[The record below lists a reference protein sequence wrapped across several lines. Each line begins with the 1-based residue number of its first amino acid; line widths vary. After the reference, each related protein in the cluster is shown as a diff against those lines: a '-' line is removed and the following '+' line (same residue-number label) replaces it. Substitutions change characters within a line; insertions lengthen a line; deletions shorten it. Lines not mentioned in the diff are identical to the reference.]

1 MHYYLM
7 NKNAVIAKFQITEG
21 LLGESLSDIEKT
33 GDNQLPMGFRS
44 ISAWIENRKASKH
57 NRSLHQLMEQCG
69 CRTAG
74 GFIKVT
80 HAASINDTFW
90 IKTEEEQVKWEDVS
104 LYRNKYDEVISKLAF
119 EGIGLYGIQLSST
132 SPELSTEG
140 SFRKCWKREAD
151 GIFLYK
157 AGSDGARNSGLEPYS
172 EILASE
178 IAGKICNT
186 PVQYQLAHIHGQLAS
201 KCRLFTD
208 ETYGYVPYS
217 RLGQPMDAD
226 AMLRFYHKIGS
237 EDEFRRM
244 LVLDALT
251 FNVDRHA
258 GNHGV
263 LVDNE
268 TQDIIRMAPVFDLN
282 MAMLP
287 YLEQADFSHLGLKL
301 KECGPRIG
309 NDFTAIGQAALTPQI
324 RSALVS
330 LKGYEFSF
338 RGDERFPKER
348 VKQLESIMERQLD
361 ALLSKEKLQTKD
373 VFVPEIQEEKIQAA
387 GGAGKV
393 AEEQE
398 ARAEKLKYILHKAEC
413 TEQVLI
419 YEDETGIQ
427 LVAHPKE
434 NPEIAVIVDLNDS
447 SITMEKDGIPMSS
460 GDFVCANGYVR
471 TCYDEVC
478 RAVECMDM
486 AEMSL
491 ETHESYDI
499 ER

>member
-21 LLGESLSDIEKT
+21 LLGESLSDIEQT
-33 GDNQLPMGFRS
+33 GDHHLPIGFRS
-44 ISAWIENRKASKH
+44 IGEWIENRKASKH

-69 CRTAG
+69 CRTAE

-90 IKTEEEQVKWEDVS
+90 IKAEREQVKWEDVS
-104 LYRNKYDEVISKLAF
+104 LYQNEYNEVISKLAF

-140 SFRKCWKREAD
+140 SFRKCWKREKD

-178 IAGKICNT
+178 IADKICND
-186 PVQYQLAHIHGQLAS
+186 PVQYRLAHIHGQLAS
-201 KCRLFTD
+201 KCQLFTD

-217 RLGQPMDAD
+217 RLGQSMDAD
-226 AMLRFYHKIGS
+226 AMLRFYHEIGS

-258 GNHGV
+258 GNHGA
-263 LVDNE
+263 LVNNE
-268 TQDIIRMAPVFDLN
+268 TQDIIRMAPIFDLN
-282 MAMLP
+282 MSMLP
-287 YLEQADFSHLGLKL
+287 YLERADFSQLGLKL
-301 KECGPRIG
+301 KDYGPRIG
-309 NDFTAIGQAALTPQI
+309 NDFTEIGQAALTPQI
-324 RSALVS
+324 RSDLVS

-338 RGDERFPKER
+338 RGDERFPEER
-348 VKQLESIMERQLD
+348 VKQLEFIMGRQLD

-373 VFVPEIQEEKIQAA
+373 VFIPEIPEERAREADTA
-387 GGAGKV
+387 GRV
-393 AEEQE
+393 TDEQE
-398 ARAEKLKYILHKAEC
+398 ARAEKLKNI
-413 TEQVLI
+413 
-419 YEDETGIQ
+419 
-427 LVAHPKE
+427 
-434 NPEIAVIVDLNDS
+434 
-447 SITMEKDGIPMSS
+447 
-460 GDFVCANGYVR
+460 F
-471 TCYDEVC
+471 
-478 RAVECMDM
+478 
-486 AEMSL
+486 
-491 ETHESYDI
+491 
-499 ER
+499 

>member
-237 EDEFRRM
+237 CSFWMHSRLMWIDM
-244 LVLDALT
+244 Q
-251 FNVDRHA
+251 
-258 GNHGV
+258 
-263 LVDNE
+263 E
-268 TQDIIRMAPVFDLN
+268 TMASWLI
-282 MAMLP
+282 M
-287 YLEQADFSHLGLKL
+287 KL
-301 KECGPRIG
+301 RISSVWL
-309 NDFTAIGQAALTPQI
+309 Q
-324 RSALVS
+324 S
-330 LKGYEFSF
+330 L
-338 RGDERFPKER
+338 
-348 VKQLESIMERQLD
+348 I
-361 ALLSKEKLQTKD
+361 
-373 VFVPEIQEEKIQAA
+373 
-387 GGAGKV
+387 
-393 AEEQE
+393 
-398 ARAEKLKYILHKAEC
+398 
-413 TEQVLI
+413 
-419 YEDETGIQ
+419 
-427 LVAHPKE
+427 
-434 NPEIAVIVDLNDS
+434 
-447 SITMEKDGIPMSS
+447 
-460 GDFVCANGYVR
+460 
-471 TCYDEVC
+471 
-478 RAVECMDM
+478 
-486 AEMSL
+486 
-491 ETHESYDI
+491 
-499 ER
+499 

>member
-1 MHYYLM
+1 M
-7 NKNAVIAKFQITEG
+7 
-21 LLGESLSDIEKT
+21 
-33 GDNQLPMGFRS
+33 
-44 ISAWIENRKASKH
+44 
-57 NRSLHQLMEQCG
+57 
-69 CRTAG
+69 
-74 GFIKVT
+74 
-80 HAASINDTFW
+80 
-90 IKTEEEQVKWEDVS
+90 
-104 LYRNKYDEVISKLAF
+104 
-119 EGIGLYGIQLSST
+119 
-132 SPELSTEG
+132 
-140 SFRKCWKREAD
+140 
-151 GIFLYK
+151 
-157 AGSDGARNSGLEPYS
+157 EPYS

-217 RLGQPMDAD
+217 RLGQSMDAD

-373 VFVPEIQEEKIQAA
+373 VFVPEIQEE
-387 GGAGKV
+387 
-393 AEEQE
+393 
-398 ARAEKLKYILHKAEC
+398 
-413 TEQVLI
+413 
-419 YEDETGIQ
+419 
-427 LVAHPKE
+427 
-434 NPEIAVIVDLNDS
+434 
-447 SITMEKDGIPMSS
+447 
-460 GDFVCANGYVR
+460 
-471 TCYDEVC
+471 
-478 RAVECMDM
+478 
-486 AEMSL
+486 
-491 ETHESYDI
+491 
-499 ER
+499 